1 MIKICPQI
9 NIRLINNDNF
19 NDVVNKSHYIS
30 FICGKNETSISP
42 AGHSGHLL
50 KLWHCTSHVMT
61 RYNTANCI

>member
-50 KLWHCTSHVMT
+50 KL
-61 RYNTANCI
+61 